1 MATYTGLLLAGTRT
15 LTIKLI
21 VEDNVSM
28 MEIEYG
34 IHGCERRLEYE

>member
-1 MATYTGLLLAGTRT
+1 MATCTGLLLAGAKT

-28 MEIEYG
+28 MRIGHG
-34 IHGCERRLEYE
+34 IQGCERRLEFA